1 MWIALSQA
9 IPMADPSPIPGR
21 ALVTMLVVLAA
32 LAAAAWWLRRR
43 VGAVAGAR
51 ATLSVESAIS
61 LGERRS
67 LVIVTVEDRR
77 LLLGLTPSQVSF
89 VAELRPGFPAQL
101 SMATA
106 VEPRS

>member
-1 MWIALSQA
+1 MVLALSQA
-9 IPMADPSPIPGR
+9 IPLADPAPIPGR
-21 ALVTMLVVLAA
+21 AIVTMLVVLAV
-32 LAAAAWWLRRR
+32 LAAAWWLRQR

-77 LLLGLTPSQVSF
+77 LLLGLTPSQVSL
-89 VAELRPGFPAQL
+89 VAELRPGFSAQL
-101 SMATA
+101 STATTTETA
-106 VEPRS
+106 S

>member
-1 MWIALSQA
+1 MWLALSQA

-21 ALVTMLVVLAA
+21 TLVTMLVVLAA
-32 LAAAAWWLRRR
+32 LAAAAWWLRQR

-77 LLLGLTPSQVSF
+77 LLLGLTPSQVSL
-89 VAELRPGFPAQL
+89 VAELRPGFSAQL
-101 SMATA
+101 STA
-106 VEPRS
+106 AAAESRS

>member
-1 MWIALSQA
+1 MLLTLSQA

-21 ALVTMLVVLAA
+21 ALVTMIVVLAV
-32 LAAAAWWLRRR
+32 LAAVAWWLRQR

-77 LLLGLTPSQVSF
+77 LLLGLTPSQVSL
-89 VAELRPGFPAQL
+89 VAELRPGFSAQL
-101 SMATA
+101 STATA

>member
-1 MWIALSQA
+1 MLLALSQA
-9 IPMADPSPIPGR
+9 IPLADPAPVPGR
-21 ALVTMLVVLAA
+21 AVITMLVVLAV
-32 LAAAAWWLRRR
+32 LAAAAWWLRQR

-77 LLLGLTPSQVSF
+77 LLLGLTPSQVSL
-89 VAELRPGFPAQL
+89 VTELRPGFSAQL
-101 SMATA
+101 STATTCE
-106 VEPRS
+106 VRS